1 MNKKLILSVL
11 LCISVLFTGCSKEKE
26 TKKETITVL
35 AAASLTDVL
44 SEMKLDYEQKHEDV
58 ELVFSF
64 DSSGTLKTQ
73 IEEGVDADLFLSAS
87 PLPVTQLVDGGYV
100 SEEQVTDLLTNEIVL
115 ISNESIQTPIQ
126 SFEEVVTSDDVD
138 MIGTCM
144 SEVPIGEYTIQLYEN
159 LGLADELA
167 RKANYASN
175 VRQILDWVASG
186 NVPYGIVYATDAAIE
201 EKVTVQATADPS
213 LYPPVRYQAAIVGA
227 SKKQDAA
234 NDFLEYLKT
243 DTAKQLFSDYGFKPV
258 Q

>member
-1 MNKKLILSVL
+1 MNKKVILSIL

-26 TKKETITVL
+26 TKKETIMVL

-44 SEMKLDYEQKHEDV
+44 SEMKLDYEQRHDNM

-64 DSSGTLKTQ
+64 DSSGTLKSQ
-73 IEEGVDADLFLSAS
+73 IEAGVEADLFLSAS
-87 PLPVTQLVDGGYV
+87 PLPVTQLVEGGYV
-100 SEEQVTDLLTNEIVL
+100 KQEHVTDLLTNEIVL
-115 ISNESIQTPIQ
+115 ISNKTIQTPIL

-144 SEVPIGEYTIQLYEN
+144 SEVPIGQYTIQLYDN

-175 VRQILDWVASG
+175 VRQVLDWVASG
-186 NVPYGIVYATDAAIE
+186 NIPYGIVYATDAAIE
-201 EKVTVQATADPS
+201 EGVTVQATADPS
-213 LYPPVRYQAAIVGA
+213 LYPPVRYQAAIISA
-227 SKKQDAA
+227 SEKQDAA

-243 DTAKQLFSDYGFKPV
+243 DTAKQLFSDYGFDTV